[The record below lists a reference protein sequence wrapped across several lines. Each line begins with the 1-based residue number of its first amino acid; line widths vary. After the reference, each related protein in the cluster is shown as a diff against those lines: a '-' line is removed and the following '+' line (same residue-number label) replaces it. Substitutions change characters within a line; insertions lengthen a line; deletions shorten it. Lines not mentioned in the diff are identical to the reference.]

1 MRVAHFVSTRGH
13 TRQGEAHRATR
24 GVDRLIGADIYFQI
38 GFAECNRVVARRIVL
53 LAREEAERSGE
64 E

>member
-1 MRVAHFVSTRGH
+1 MRVTHFVGTRGH
-13 TRQGEAHRATR
+13 TRQGETHRATR
-24 GVDRLIGADIYFQI
+24 GINRLIGADIYFQI
-38 GFAECNRVVARRIVL
+38 SFAISNRVVARRIVL